1 MNQEHLSPGQADSR
15 DWDDLRTNEE
25 EKPPALGK
33 ILWNG
38 IKGAGLGMLI
48 GGVASLLS
56 SALNHTKEYYPAPP
70 RFMAHFPTQLEGVA
84 ASFLLWC
91 LIGLVFSWGNYVWQK
106 TAWSLLKRTIVH
118 CLICYVL
125 STILMVCAGWFPL
138 NVPWMII
145 YTLIWFLVYAVV
157 WSISVWRA
165 HKEVDAVNARIQTVN
180 ARESEDQRSDSGKA

>member
-1 MNQEHLSPGQADSR
+1 MNQEHLSPDQADSR

-25 EKPPALGK
+25 EKPLALGK
-33 ILWNG
+33 ILWDG
-38 IKGAGLGMLI
+38 IKGAGLSMLF
-48 GGVASLLS
+48 GGVVSLLS

-70 RFMAHFPTQLEGVA
+70 RFTAHFPTQLEAVA

-118 CLICYVL
+118 CLICFVL

-138 NVPWMII
+138 NLQWMII
-145 YTLIWFLVYAVV
+145 YTLIWFLVYTVI

-165 HKEVDAVNARIQTVN
+165 RKEVDAVNARIQAVN
-180 ARESEDQRSDSGKA
+180 ARESEDSAKR